1 MSCAATPTVL
11 ICQMYSTILFNQL
24 SHGGIPTVTNF
35 EVQGAINAVST
46 LLFAVKVVPTQ
57 VK

>member
-1 MSCAATPTVL
+1 
-11 ICQMYSTILFNQL
+11 MYSAILFNKL

-35 EVQGAINAVST
+35 EVQGAINAVGA

-57 VK
+57 PK